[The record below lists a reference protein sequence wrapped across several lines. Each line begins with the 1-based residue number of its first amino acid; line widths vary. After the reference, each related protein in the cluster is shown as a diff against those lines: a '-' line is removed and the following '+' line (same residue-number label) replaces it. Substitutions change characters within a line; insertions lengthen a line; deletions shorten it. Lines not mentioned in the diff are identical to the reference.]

1 MGIGTEK
8 KVQKIKC
15 VVWDLDNTIWDG
27 ILIEENVTLRK
38 NIIHTIKVLDERG
51 ILQSISSRNDYDL
64 AMQQLKEFGL
74 DEYFIY
80 PQINWGN
87 KSASLSKIAR
97 LINIGID
104 TLAFIDDQAF
114 ERDEISYELPDV
126 LCIDALKIENILDRP
141 ELSPQVVT
149 EDAKNRR
156 KIYMDDIK
164 RNEDEGKFEGT
175 NEDFLKTLG
184 MKLTLSSPNYED
196 LERARELTLRTNQLN
211 ATGYTYSIDELYEFT
226 KSEKHKLL
234 MAELSDVYGSYGKIG
249 LVLVE
254 LKEDEWILKLLLM
267 SCRIMSRGVGSIILN
282 QLINHAI
289 DNKVKLIAEFI
300 PTDRNRMM
308 YVTYKF
314 AGFSEM
320 EKTGAVNLLENK
332 DNNHR
337 KIPDYIEVN
346 GSI

>member
-8 KVQKIKC
+8 KVKKIKC
-15 VVWDLDNTIWDG
+15 VIWDLDNTIWNG
-27 ILIEENVTLRK
+27 VLIEENVTLK
-38 NIIHTIKVLDERG
+38 NNIIDTIKVLDERG
-51 ILQSISSRNDYDL
+51 VLQSISSRNDYDL
-64 AMQQLKEFGL
+64 AMRQLKAFGL

-114 ERDEISYELPDV
+114 ERDEISHELPDV
-126 LCIDALKIENILDRP
+126 LCIDALEIENILDRP

-164 RNEDEGKFEGT
+164 HNEDESKFEGG
-175 NEDFLKTLG
+175 NEDFLKTLD
-184 MKLTLSSPNYED
+184 MKLTLSSPNYAD

-234 MAELSDVYGSYGKIG
+234 MAELTDVYGSYGKIG

-254 LKEDEWILKLLLM
+254 MKEDVWILKLLLM

-289 DNKVKLIAEFI
+289 DSKVKLIAEFI
-300 PTDRNRMM
+300 PTDKNR
-308 YVTYKF
+308 
-314 AGFSEM
+314 
-320 EKTGAVNLLENK
+320 
-332 DNNHR
+332 
-337 KIPDYIEVN
+337 
-346 GSI
+346 

>member
-8 KVQKIKC
+8 KVKKIKC
-15 VVWDLDNTIWDG
+15 VIWDLDNTIWNG
-27 ILIEENVTLRK
+27 VLIEENVTLK
-38 NIIHTIKVLDERG
+38 NNIIDTIKVLDERG
-51 ILQSISSRNDYDL
+51 VLQSISSRNDYDL
-64 AMQQLKEFGL
+64 AMRQLKAFGL

-114 ERDEISYELPDV
+114 ERDEISYELPEV

-164 RNEDEGKFEGT
+164 RNEEESNFEGT
-175 NEDFLKTLG
+175 NEDFLKTLD
-184 MKLTLSSPNYED
+184 MKLTLSVPNYED

-211 ATGYTYSIDELYEFT
+211 ATGYTYSIEELYEFT

-254 LKEDEWILKLLLM
+254 LKEDVWILKLLLM

-282 QLINHAI
+282 QLINQSI
-289 DNKVKLIAEFI
+289 DSKVKLIAEFI

-320 EKTGAVNLLENK
+320 EKKDAVNLLENK
-332 DNNHR
+332 DDNHR

>member
-38 NIIHTIKVLDERG
+38 NIIHTIKALDERG
-51 ILQSISSRNDYDL
+51 ILQSISSRNDYDI
-64 AMQQLKEFGL
+64 AMRQLKAFGL
-74 DEYFIY
+74 EEYFIY
-80 PQINWGN
+80 PQINWWN

-114 ERDEISYELPDV
+114 ERDEISHELPDV
-126 LCIDALKIENILDRP
+126 LCIDALEIENILDRP

-164 RNEDEGKFEGT
+164 RNEDESNFEGG
-175 NEDFLKTLG
+175 NEDFLKTLD
-184 MKLTLSSPNYED
+184 MKLTLSSPNYAD

-211 ATGYTYSIDELYEFT
+211 ATGYTYSIEDRKSTRLNSSHVAISYAVFCLKKKKNKNNEGIDKSITIKDEEIKYRTL
-226 KSEKHKLL
+226 
-234 MAELSDVYGSYGKIG
+234 
-249 LVLVE
+249 
-254 LKEDEWILKLLLM
+254 
-267 SCRIMSRGVGSIILN
+267 
-282 QLINHAI
+282 
-289 DNKVKLIAEFI
+289 
-300 PTDRNRMM
+300 
-308 YVTYKF
+308 
-314 AGFSEM
+314 
-320 EKTGAVNLLENK
+320 
-332 DNNHR
+332 
-337 KIPDYIEVN
+337 
-346 GSI
+346 